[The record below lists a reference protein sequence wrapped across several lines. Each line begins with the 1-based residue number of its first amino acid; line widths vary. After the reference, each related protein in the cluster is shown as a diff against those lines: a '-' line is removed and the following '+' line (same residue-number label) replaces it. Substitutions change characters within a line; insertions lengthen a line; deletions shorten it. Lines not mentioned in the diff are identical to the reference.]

1 MTAWPHIFLLQDAT
15 RREALTRHFHG
26 AATDIRA
33 DRADRGAPTAR
44 ASHGLVGGHS
54 TSAERQANV

>member
-33 DRADRGAPTAR
+33 DRGAPTAR
-44 ASHGLVGGHS
+44 ASHGLVGGHH
-54 TSAERQANV
+54 TSAERRASV